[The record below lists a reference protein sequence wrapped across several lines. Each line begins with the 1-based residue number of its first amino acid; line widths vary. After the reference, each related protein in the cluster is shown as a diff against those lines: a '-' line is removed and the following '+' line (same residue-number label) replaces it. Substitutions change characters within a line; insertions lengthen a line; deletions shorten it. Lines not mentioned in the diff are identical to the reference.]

1 MVASWR
7 DQLRSALVDRQDPLL
22 LDLLAG
28 RRGKEGLFAAAA
40 ATQEALVCW
49 LLCGLG
55 EGNNNTNT
63 YCCWLAR

>member
-7 DQLRSALVDRQDPLL
+7 DQLRSALVDREDPLL

-28 RRGKEGLFAAAA
+28 RGGEEGLFAAAA

-49 LLCGLG
+49 LLCVWIG
-55 EGNNNTNT
+55 
-63 YCCWLAR
+63 